1 MAAETREFAQDGPAS
16 SRLSEFQALVI
27 SGTSAPS
34 SDGATFEVVNPM
46 RGEKI
51 YDSASAT
58 VEDYGRAIE
67 SAQAAFG
74 SWSRTSPSARRLIF
88 LKAADIIE
96 ECLQHG
102 PDGETAS
109 ILSAEVSATRSW
121 VHVSLWGT
129 AALLRESAGL
139 VTHIKGEIVPSEKP
153 GTTILVERQ
162 PVGVVFA
169 ISPWNAPVSPP
180 PLPPAPCSGGLA
192 PELTVTR

>member
-1 MAAETREFAQDGPAS
+1 MATEARTLGQNGAAS

-27 SGTSAPS
+27 SGASAPS
-34 SDGATFEVVNPM
+34 SDGATFEVMNPM
-46 RGEKI
+46 RGGKI

-74 SWSRTSPSARRLIF
+74 PWSRTSPSARRLVF

-96 ECLQHG
+96 GYLQHG
-102 PDGETAS
+102 PDGEAAS

-121 VHVSLWGT
+121 VRVSLGAT

-139 VTHIKGEIVPSEKP
+139 VTHIKGEIVPSEKA

-180 PLPPAPCSGGLA
+180 PPPPASLQHRNC
-192 PELTVTR
+192 V